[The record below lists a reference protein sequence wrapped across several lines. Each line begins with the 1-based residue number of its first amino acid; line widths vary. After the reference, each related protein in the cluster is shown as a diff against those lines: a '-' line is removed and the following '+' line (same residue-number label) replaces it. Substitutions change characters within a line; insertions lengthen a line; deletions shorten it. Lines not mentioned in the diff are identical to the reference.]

1 MLPIERHGFLEET
14 FFTWSLT
21 PLYGGTNNLLGLYNA
36 PFETTRQT
44 INDRRTRTLLKLG
57 EGVSSAKSVQAFWP
71 LVLNAL
77 KDNEFDFP
85 FALLYSILD
94 EVDTDDGSSMS
105 SESSHAMKS
114 CILEGSLGV
123 PDGHRAAPTRLDLK
137 RSRGGFIPALR
148 DAMQTRE
155 PKLLNIMDGTLSEAL
170 IEGLDWRG
178 FGDPCKLAIVSPI
191 RPTTGENVLGFL
203 VIGEFHC
210 ALIST
215 TANSA

>member
-21 PLYGGTNNLLGLYNA
+21 PLYGGTHNLLGLYNA

-57 EGVSSAKSVQAFWP
+57 EEVSSAKSVQTFWP

-114 CILEGSLGV
+114 CILEVRIIGGLKLPVLNSFLSN
-123 PDGHRAAPTRLDLK
+123 DG
-137 RSRGGFIPALR
+137 
-148 DAMQTRE
+148 
-155 PKLLNIMDGTLSEAL
+155 
-170 IEGLDWRG
+170 
-178 FGDPCKLAIVSPI
+178 
-191 RPTTGENVLGFL
+191 
-203 VIGEFHC
+203 
-210 ALIST
+210 
-215 TANSA
+215 